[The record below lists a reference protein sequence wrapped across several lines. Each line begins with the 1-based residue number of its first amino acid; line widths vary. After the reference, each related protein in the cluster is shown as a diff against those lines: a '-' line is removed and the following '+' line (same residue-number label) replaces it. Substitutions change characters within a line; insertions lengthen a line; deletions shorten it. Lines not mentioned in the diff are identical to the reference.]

1 MNRRLP
7 EEILVEISNLV
18 GQDSSFALK
27 PLALVNR
34 QWHSAVAPTL
44 LAAISVT
51 SLGKLVELCDQII
64 VSCSANHTLK
74 SSIAKYTRTIVI
86 SGITNGD
93 EDSHL
98 GLDDLGEQPRGPDEG
113 AEEDAMKADIEIEP
127 DTMRDNL
134 RAALSQLVLLDG
146 FEWYGRF
153 AGDYF
158 LARSL
163 QQSKK
168 VRHLAYGIDMFVS
181 SVSLAY
187 REHAFAFEGLETLAV
202 TSEYEPSSDLFCAI
216 AQMMQRNPNLRSILF
231 DCKFAESMSGYWSL
245 VDFICDTT
253 LPDQPTFVWP
263 NLNRLVL
270 RFWQGEL
277 WQSAEEVE
285 LLAKFLVAHP
295 KLETLVLQ
303 ETCLEDSESD
313 SAQPLSLTNS
323 PDSLPV
329 LKRLLGSPRL
339 IAGVLESRAACSSV
353 ERLID
358 NSEEG
363 FDRDGAKAPYIDR
376 IMNTVEKVPK
386 NKIQRLRLEVPQL
399 NRDVYAKIAQIA
411 PGIRFL
417 EFLRPF
423 EADNTTTST
432 SDFNP
437 QTDIPAALN
446 KFPNL
451 EIVGAHIVNDFAEA
465 LDCSQLDAILELAKQ
480 VPTIKAVHGLE
491 GIMTTVNRD
500 PNGDVSVVESPRFL
514 TNEDFDWVT
523 FDIDWRHRS
532 ISRREIKKLRGL
544 EDTDVLVFY
553 SGE

>member
-363 FDRDGAKAPYIDR
+363 FDRDGAKAPYSR
-376 IMNTVEKVPK
+376 SNYEHC
-386 NKIQRLRLEVPQL
+386 R
-399 NRDVYAKIAQIA
+399 
-411 PGIRFL
+411 
-417 EFLRPF
+417 
-423 EADNTTTST
+423 
-432 SDFNP
+432 
-437 QTDIPAALN
+437 
-446 KFPNL
+446 
-451 EIVGAHIVNDFAEA
+451 
-465 LDCSQLDAILELAKQ
+465 
-480 VPTIKAVHGLE
+480 
-491 GIMTTVNRD
+491 
-500 PNGDVSVVESPRFL
+500 ESSK
-514 TNEDFDWVT
+514 E
-523 FDIDWRHRS
+523 
-532 ISRREIKKLRGL
+532 
-544 EDTDVLVFY
+544 
-553 SGE
+553 